1 MVEKKCIVLFCEKI
15 EKNILD
21 YYNSID
27 KIQFDLVVVSPIIN
41 EKLSKNYP
49 KIYFYRD
56 DFFLKISD
64 DIKNTH
70 RPNWYYQQFL
80 KYSIVLKLNYDLIHI
95 IDGDSFLNPKYFF
108 TNNFYYSS
116 IKPNI
121 KYQNFTNI
129 FNNKLYSNKNYIIN
143 HMVFEKKK
151 LLQMFDFFGV
161 DETNYIKEFC
171 SKLNTGDSWFS
182 EYQNYAMYVLF
193 IDEKRNSFKTKVFRR
208 LDLVKNPDIKTGLRK
223 YSLLAFENSHN
234 AGFLRILR
242 ARIFYFFGI
251 NLG

>member
-27 KIQFDLVVVSPIIN
+27 KIKFDLVVVSPIIN

-49 KIYFYRD
+49 KIYFHRD
-56 DFFLKISD
+56 DFFLKFSD

-151 LLQMFDFFGV
+151 LLQMFDFFAV
-161 DETNYIKEFC
+161 DEINYIKEFC

-182 EYQNYAMYVLF
+182 EYQNYAMYVIFL
-193 IDEKRNSFKTKVFRR
+193 DEKRNSFKTKVFRR